1 MTEVWTIGRVVR
13 WAADDFRTRGIENPR
28 LEAELLLASAL
39 GLERMRVIIE
49 PERPLVG
56 NELARYRDMIQRR
69 RKGEPVAYILGQRE
83 FYGRVFKVDRRV
95 LVPRPDTEI
104 LVEVAL
110 ARTARCSMSARVLDL
125 CTGSGCVAITLAAER
140 PTLRIDAVDLSAD
153 AIAVARENA
162 IRLGAVFPIRW
173 LLGDLFA
180 PIRGSAAASAD
191 AEGYDLMTANPPY
204 IPESEIA
211 TLPADI
217 RAFEP
222 HAALSGGA
230 DGLEVTRRIVREA
243 PRFLGA
249 SGVLAVEIG
258 SGQGDQVAG
267 LFVEAGFVDVQRKR
281 DYGGHERVVSGVR
294 G

>member
-28 LEAELLLASAL
+28 LEAEILLASAL

-83 FYGRVFKVDRRV
+83 FYGRVFKLDRRV

-110 ARTARCSMSARVLDL
+110 VRTARCSMSARVLDL

-140 PTLRIDAVDLSAD
+140 PTLRVDAVDLSAD
-153 AIAVARENA
+153 AITVARENA
-162 IRLGAVFPIRW
+162 IRLGAVFPVRW
-173 LLGDLFA
+173 LVGDLFA
-180 PIRGSAAASAD
+180 PID
-191 AEGYDLMTANPPY
+191 AEGYDLITANPPY

-230 DGLEVTRRIVREA
+230 DGLEVTRRIVRDA
-243 PRFLGA
+243 PRFLGE

-267 LFVEAGFVDVQRKR
+267 LFAEAGFVDVERKK